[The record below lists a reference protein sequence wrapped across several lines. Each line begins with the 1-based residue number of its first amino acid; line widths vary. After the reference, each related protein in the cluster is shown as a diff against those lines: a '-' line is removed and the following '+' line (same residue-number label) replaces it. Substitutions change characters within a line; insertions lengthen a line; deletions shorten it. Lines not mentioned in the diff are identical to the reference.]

1 MIWSNILEEANMSSA
16 SKMPRNSVHNDGV
29 GPYAIFYCDR
39 CSREYRSQPEVAKT
53 IANDIGRDVMSG
65 FLRKIPLVG
74 GAVADNVVGQ
84 DPRYIYALTP
94 GQLESA
100 WNQVRDRFREC
111 PTCCQIVC
119 VSDFD
124 EQSGFC
130 QDDSPRKNEIA
141 ESQAEQAG
149 NMVKGFAAAFGL
161 DQAFKQ
167 AGDAVKSASASA
179 QAAANQAARC
189 PKDGLLAAAG
199 TKFCPECG
207 TAMIQPVVVSCPKCG
222 AQTKGAKFCPE
233 CGTKVETAP
242 VAAVCSN
249 CGAQTKGA
257 KFCPECG
264 TRAG

>member
-1 MIWSNILEEANMSSA
+1 MSSA
-16 SKMPRNSVHNDGV
+16 SKMPRYTVQNDGV

-39 CSREYRSQPEVAKT
+39 CNREYRSQPDVSKT
-53 IANDIGRDVMSG
+53 IANDIGRDVVGG

-74 GAVADNVVGQ
+74 SAVAENMVGQ
-84 DPRYIYALTP
+84 DPRYVYSLTP
-94 GQLESA
+94 AQVESA
-100 WNQVRDRFREC
+100 WGQVRARFREC
-111 PTCCQIVC
+111 PTCSQVVC

-141 ESQAEQAG
+141 SAQAEQAG

-167 AGDAVKSASASA
+167 AGEVVKSAGATA

-189 PKDGLLAAAG
+189 PKDGVLAAPG

-207 TAMIQPVVVSCPKCG
+207 TAMLQPSVVVCKQCG
-222 AQTKGAKFCPE
+222 KPTLGAKFCPE
-233 CGTKVETAP
+233 CGAKVEAP
-242 VAAVCSN
+242 SAPAVCSN
-249 CGAQTKGA
+249 CGAELKGA
-257 KFCPECG
+257 RFCSECG
-264 TRAG
+264 TKAG